1 MPSRRVGD
9 REAKSSRRRVLRAL
23 GAACVPIAGCGGRT
37 GSPSRTATDDRTAS
51 ATPTRTEP
59 PTDAGSDTPTDT
71 PEETPRDVACETD
84 WADKVRWRRDDFPV
98 SPPVVTTA
106 RLLVGNRHGVHA
118 LRPADGTTEW
128 SQPVVTGGVKAVAD
142 GVVVV
147 HGGDSVA
154 GLDVETGD
162 RLWDFEPPGNY
173 PRVGVT
179 DPVHDGTVYVG
190 VTNHGT
196 AETIVEDPY
205 GRLYGLDL
213 GTGEVA
219 FQVDLTAP
227 DRDWAYPRHVVA
239 GDAGVF
245 LTMDRSGVISTDHD
259 GRVRWRRHDDNLS
272 SVPVLAGDALVQPTN
287 YTVEVLDTA
296 TGETRWSDAELE
308 RDAAI
313 ADGVVYGPG
322 EGDPD
327 EDGTLSAVDL
337 GTGRHRWE
345 ATTDGCGYLPSAGG
359 GVVAVPVDCRGE
371 GGHIEV
377 FDLVEGCRLGTFDR
391 DTEHTP
397 DAVAS
402 DEHLYVADGAGGRL
416 WAIAPP

>member
-1 MPSRRVGD
+1 MP
-9 REAKSSRRRVLRAL
+9 SRRRVLRAL
-23 GAACVPIAGCGGRT
+23 GASCVPIAGCGGRT
-37 GSPSRTATDDRTAS
+37 ASPTQTPTEARAASDSPS
-51 ATPTRTEP
+51 PTRTEP

-71 PEETPRDVACETD
+71 PEETPRDVTCETD
-84 WADKVRWRRDDFPV
+84 WTGEVRWRRDDLPA

-106 RLLVGNRHGVHA
+106 RLLVGSHHGVHA
-118 LRPADGTTEW
+118 LRPADGTTAW
-128 SQPVVTGGVKAVAD
+128 SQPVVAGGVTAVAD

-147 HGGDSVA
+147 HGGESVA

-162 RLWDFEPPGNY
+162 QLWDFEPPGNY

-213 GTGEVA
+213 RTGEVA
-219 FQVDLTAP
+219 FRVDLTPP

-245 LTMDRSGVISTDHD
+245 LTMARSGVISTDHD
-259 GRVRWRRHDDNLS
+259 GRVRWRRQDYDVS

-287 YTVEVLDTA
+287 NTVVVLESA

-308 RDAAI
+308 KYAAV
-313 ADGVVYGPG
+313 ADGVVYGA
-322 EGDPD
+322 GDGGPD
-327 EDGTLSAVDL
+327 VDGALAAVDL
-337 GTGRHRWE
+337 ETGRHRWE
-345 ATTDGCGYLPSAGG
+345 ATIGGCGYVPSAAGD
-359 GVVAVPVDCRGE
+359 VVAIPVDCRGE
-371 GGHIEV
+371 GGHVEV
-377 FDLVEGCRLGTFDR
+377 FDRGTGCRHGSLDFGTDQ
-391 DTEHTP
+391 TP
-397 DAVAS
+397 GVVVA
-402 DEHLYVADGAGGRL
+402 DGTLYVADGAGGRL
-416 WAIAPP
+416 WAIPAP